1 MKYVYLVWKNLWRR
15 KLRTLLTILST
26 IVAFVLF
33 GLLAAVRM
41 GFRAGV
47 DVSGADRMTVTHK
60 VSIILPLPVAYQ
72 ERIQAV
78 PSVREVSHANWFGGI
93 YKDPKNF
100 FPTMAVDAPTF
111 LDLYPEYKLKVD
123 ERKAWL
129 ADRAGAIVGRT
140 TANRFGV
147 KIGDRIPLTAPWT
160 RKDGKNSWEF
170 NVDGIFD
177 GEKKETDT
185 TALYFHYDFLKE
197 SVASTSVAS
206 QVGWYIIRID
216 DPKRSQQV
224 AQRIDGMF
232 ANSPA
237 ETKTQ
242 TEKEMAQG
250 FANQV
255 GNVGTLVT
263 WVVAAVFLTLLLVVG
278 NTMALS
284 IRERTGELAVL
295 KTLGFTHGQVLV
307 LVLAESCVVALLGAL
322 LGLAFALAVI
332 PGIGKMLQQFLPV
345 FFVPP
350 QDIVLGIVVALLLG
364 LAAGLPPALQAMRL
378 RIVEALRRA

>member
-15 KLRTLLTILST
+15 KLRTLLTLLST

-41 GFRAGV
+41 GFQAGV

-72 ERIQAV
+72 EPIKSV
-78 PSVREVSHANWFGGI
+78 PGVVEVSHSNWFGGI
-93 YKDPKNF
+93 YQDPKNF
-100 FPTMAVDAPTF
+100 FPSMAVDAPTF
-111 LDLYPEYKLKVD
+111 LDLYPEYKLPADQK
-123 ERKAWL
+123 KAWL
-129 ADRAGAIVGRT
+129 ADRSGAIVGRAI
-140 TANRFGV
+140 ANRFGF

-160 RKDGKNSWEF
+160 RKDGKNTWEL

-177 GEKKETDT
+177 GERKETDT
-185 TALYFHYDFLKE
+185 STLYFHYDHLKE
-197 SVASTSVAS
+197 SVASTSIAN
-206 QVGWYIIRID
+206 QVGWYIIRIA
-216 DPKRSQQV
+216 DPARAGEVSR
-224 AQRIDGMF
+224 RIDSMF

-242 TEKEMAQG
+242 TEREMVQG

-284 IRERTGELAVL
+284 IRERTAELAVL
-295 KTLGFTHGQVLV
+295 KTLGFTHRQVLG

-322 LGLAFALAVI
+322 LGLTVALILI
-332 PGIGKMLQQFLPV
+332 PGVGKALQRFLPV

-350 QDIVLGIVVALLLG
+350 QDLVLGIVVALLLG